1 MRHNIID
8 DKIYARLIADTEL
21 KDAYAEK
28 SFPVPGGSPQKNK
41 EFPRQD
47 TLEIIFSEWS
57 GPANHYDAGLCI
69 SENEDD
75 KLALLIECIK
85 MEYNLSYP
93 PKLLKYDLPKCKLHT
108 MENGTL
114 TYSDGKKLNDNK
126 YIYIWLK
133 NGVHLVPVM
142 NKSLQNEIQRHT
154 SLGYGMRVLCAGEL
168 KIKSGALTYVD
179 NSSGHYKPKGQN
191 LLNFAHFL
199 SRQGFDGV
207 DYKCIAS
214 LDEHANPIFKE
225 LNLATQPTQDVLL
238 QAEKIPKAGMQLEE
252 ATSSEKRAPQL
263 AMARGKRQALAA
275 SSSISSAGGP
285 SIVRSDSFR
294 DLFAYSPARQ
304 AGGPSTLRS
313 SSFTD
318 LLADSPDR
326 PESSSS
332 QAGGAEERGPSTVRS
347 GHFTDLLADSA
358 ARSATALPISHV
370 AQCMRG
376 SSTSNSFNMGK

>member
-8 DKIYARLIADTEL
+8 DKIYARLVADTEL

-41 EFPRQD
+41 EFPSQY
-47 TLEIIFSEWS
+47 TLERIFSRWS
-57 GPANHYDAGLCI
+57 GPANHYHAGLFI

-114 TYSDGKKLNDNK
+114 TYSDGKKLNDNT
-126 YIYIWLK
+126 YIYIWLE
-133 NGVHLVPVM
+133 NGVHLVPAM
-142 NKSLQNEIQRHT
+142 KKSLQQEIQRYT

-168 KIKSGALTYVD
+168 RIKSGALTYVD
-179 NSSGHYKPKGQN
+179 NSSGHYRPEEQN

-199 SRQGFDGV
+199 SSQGFDGV

-214 LDEHANPIFKE
+214 LDEYSNPIFKE

-252 ATSSEKRAPQL
+252 ATGSGKRAPLL
-263 AMARGKRQALAA
+263 AMAKGKRQALAA
-275 SSSISSAGGP
+275 SSSSSSAGGP
-285 SIVRSDSFR
+285 SIVRSVSFT
-294 DLFAYSPARQ
+294 DLAAYSPA
-304 AGGPSTLRS
+304 
-313 SSFTD
+313 
-318 LLADSPDR
+318 R

-347 GHFTDLLADSA
+347 GHFIDLLADSA

>member
-1 MRHNIID
+1 MRHSIID
-8 DKIYARLIADTEL
+8 DNIYARLVADTEL
-21 KDAYAEK
+21 QDAYAEK
-28 SFPVPGGSPQKNK
+28 SFPVPGGSPQKNR
-41 EFPRQD
+41 EFPKKD
-47 TLEIIFSEWS
+47 ALERIFSEWS
-57 GPANHYDAGLCI
+57 GSADHDDAGLFI

-93 PKLLKYDLPKCKLHT
+93 PRLLKYDLPKCKLHT
-108 MENGTL
+108 MENGTP
-114 TYSDGKKLNDNK
+114 TYSDGKKLNDNT

-142 NKSLQNEIQRHT
+142 NKSLQQEIQRHT

-168 KIKSGALTYVD
+168 KIQSGALTYVD
-179 NSSGHYKPKGQN
+179 NSSGHYRPGEQN

-199 SRQGFDGV
+199 LSQGFDGV

-225 LNLATQPTQDVLL
+225 LNLATQSTQDVLL

-252 ATSSEKRAPQL
+252 ATGS
-263 AMARGKRQALAA
+263 GKRPLKLDMANSKRKALA
-275 SSSISSAGGP
+275 SSSRSSSVGGP
-285 SIVRSDSFR
+285 SIVRSGSFI
-294 DLFAYSPARQ
+294 
-304 AGGPSTLRS
+304 
-313 SSFTD
+313 D

-326 PESSSS
+326 PKSSSS
-332 QAGGAEERGPSTVRS
+332 QAGGAEERGTSTVRS
-347 GHFTDLLADSA
+347 GHFTDLFADSPGSFTDLLADSS
-358 ARSATALPISHV
+358 ARSATALPNSYV